1 MLFTVLVILLALP
14 FESTIRPIPNGSWEV
29 SKLRFV
35 AMGMILCITFS
46 LALVAQFALRKPAD
60 SNRAMH
66 SEEEHPGIP
75 VGAAR

>member
-1 MLFTVLVILLALP
+1 MLTVLVMLLALP

-60 SNRAMH
+60 LRPTFD
-66 SEEEHPGIP
+66 SEAERPGIP
-75 VGAAR
+75 IGAGR